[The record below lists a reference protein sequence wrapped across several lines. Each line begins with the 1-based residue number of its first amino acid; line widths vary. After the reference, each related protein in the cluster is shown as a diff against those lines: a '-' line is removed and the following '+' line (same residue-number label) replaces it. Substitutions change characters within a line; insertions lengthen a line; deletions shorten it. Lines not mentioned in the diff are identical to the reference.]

1 MKPISILNWS
11 QITSDNENFYPV
23 FFFTPTIELLTW
35 IHQYGY
41 HVVLKIEGSQ
51 VYDGVYRAY
60 FQIANLDQPNQ
71 TLDFKTTAPV
81 YSALLDTPFT
91 IYPCSTQKGI
101 FTIALQSDTPPI
113 KEDYLEEIPLND
125 ETEIIMTNDLVDK
138 NTNGE
143 EEIIVLNNNST
154 NPANRPY
161 CPQKLRCLLYIIFSL
176 FVLCF
181 ILFFISLILRS

>member
-23 FFFTPTIELLTW
+23 FFFTPTIELLNW
-35 IHQYGY
+35 IRQYGY

-51 VYDGVYRAY
+51 VYDGVFRAS

-91 IYPCSTQKGI
+91 IYPCSTQKGA
-101 FTIALQSDTPPI
+101 FTIALQSDASI
-113 KEDYLEEIPLND
+113 KEDYLEEIPLKE
-125 ETEIIMTNDLVDK
+125 ETEIITTDNVA
-138 NTNGE
+138 NNGE
-143 EEIIVLNNNST
+143 EEIIVINNPPKNQ
-154 NPANRPY
+154 Y
-161 CPQKLRCLLYIIFSL
+161 CPRKLRCLLYILFSL

-181 ILFFISLILRS
+181 ILFFISLVLR